1 LRDLH
6 RLDMVSNN
14 DEMDNWRLG
23 LTCFRSN
30 DGLTLLISSS
40 DGFCS
45 TLSFTPG
52 ELGALYTGEVGP
64 QKHSVVAGT
73 AVSST
78 QNTPIPTPTSV
89 FAPPSPFP
97 NGSHHRHR
105 DSGSSLTAPSPP
117 AATLAS
123 FVNQRPAS
131 PARSNSTSSIITQP
145 SQAGVIT
152 NPSLIVG
159 QVPGLT
165 ATNSGKVTGVPLT
178 TPPETPRNTASVP
191 SGVKREASETEPE
204 DGGQP
209 KKRRIAPTLISA
221 DSTATTDRS
230 ESKP

>member
-1 LRDLH
+1 
-6 RLDMVSNN
+6 M
-14 DEMDNWRLG
+14 
-23 LTCFRSN
+23 CRSS

-45 TLSFTPG
+45 TLSFAPG
-52 ELGALYTGEVGP
+52 ELGTPYTGEVGP
-64 QKHSVVAGT
+64 QKHSAASGT
-73 AVSST
+73 APSSN
-78 QNTPIPTPTSV
+78 QNTPVPTPTSV

-105 DSGSSLTAPSPP
+105 DSGSSMTAPSPP
-117 AATLAS
+117 AANLAS
-123 FVNQRPAS
+123 FVSQRPSS
-131 PARSNSTSSIITQP
+131 PARSNSTSSVVTQP

-165 ATNSGKVTGVPLT
+165 ATNSGKLTGVPMT
-178 TPPETPRNTASVP
+178 TPPETPQNAATIP
-191 SGVKREASETEPE
+191 SGLKRDISESELE

-209 KKRRIAPTLISA
+209 KRKRIAPTLVTA
-221 DSTATTDRS
+221 DATGSGGES